1 MKPPKFKMTELGPL
15 PEDWEVK
22 RLGEVAPFQ
31 RGFDLPTSQIHH
43 GNVPVV
49 YSNGIGNFH
58 NRAMCM
64 GPGLVTGRSG
74 TIGEFTYIEEGPYWP
89 HNTTLWV
96 THFSSCDPL
105 FAFYKFKTIEFANFS
120 TGTGVPTL
128 NRNNI
133 HQHLIALPPLL
144 EQHRIAAALSD
155 VDELISALGKL
166 IEKKRNIKTGT
177 MQQLLTGKRR
187 LPGFGGK
194 WVEKRLGEIG
204 KFSKGAGISKEQ
216 SNSGPLPAVRYGELY
231 TTHHDYIK
239 HFESHISED
248 VAKCATQLHEGD
260 IVFAC
265 SGETKEEIGKCAAY
279 LGKEVAYAGGDLI
292 IFTPTAE
299 YDSLFL
305 GLELNTPFCAQQK
318 AAAGQGDAVVHI
330 RQESIAAITVFV
342 PPILP
347 EQRAIAAVLSDM
359 DAEIAALEA
368 EQAKY
373 ARIKSGMMQQL
384 LTGKTRLEHDRRS

>member
-1 MKPPKFKMTELGPL
+1 MKPAKFKMTELGPI
-15 PEDWEVK
+15 PSDWEVK

-133 HQHLIALPPLL
+133 HQHLIALPPLP

-155 VDELISALGKL
+155 VDELIGALGKL

-187 LPGFGGK
+187 LPGFKGK
-194 WVEKRLGEIG
+194 WVEKRLGDVCLLNPSSG
-204 KFSKGAGISKEQ
+204 KSIPESFI
-216 SNSGPLPAVRYGELY
+216 
-231 TTHHDYIK
+231 YIDL
-239 HFESHISED
+239 ES
-248 VAKCATQLHEGD
+248 VANGR
-260 IVFAC
+260 
-265 SGETKEEIGKCAAY
+265 
-279 LGKEVAYAGGDLI
+279 LI
-292 IFTPTAE
+292 EKKTVLKSQAPSRAQR
-299 YDSLFL
+299 LFL
-305 GLELNTPFCAQQK
+305 KRDILFQTVRPYQKNNLYVDFDPENYVASTGYAIMRGIEVYSDTLFIYHIIHMDNFVLEVLDRCTGTSYPAINPQRLAEITI
-318 AAAGQGDAVVHI
+318 HI
-330 RQESIAAITVFV
+330 PMDTA
-342 PPILP
+342 

-368 EQAKY
+368 ERAKY
-373 ARIKSGMMQQL
+373 ARIKSGMMQEL
-384 LTGKTRLEHDRRS
+384 LTGKTRLKGE